1 MIEGG
6 QFRKETIL
14 PNGTVVGAY
23 SWKDGGGR
31 IRLYT
36 YMADKRGYRVMQHDL
51 RRKNDNNLISDNSID
66 DADLD
71 QDIDVARSHRN
82 SKRLR
87 LRRKVL
93 VKRNKSGRSNFPPNG
108 VRVKKLGAAAEI
120 IPYQPT
126 LLLRLYI
133 CSECDNVQTKTFYK
147 ISEINILAEK
157 ER

>member
-1 MIEGG
+1 
-6 QFRKETIL
+6 
-14 PNGTVVGAY
+14 
-23 SWKDGGGR
+23 
-31 IRLYT
+31 
-36 YMADKRGYRVMQHDL
+36 MADKRGYRVMQHDL

-93 VKRNKSGRSNFPPNG
+93 VKRNKSGRSNFPPTG

-133 CSECDNVQTKTFYK
+133 SSESDNVQ
-147 ISEINILAEK
+147 I
-157 ER
+157 

>member
-126 LLLRLYI
+126 LLLRFYI
-133 CSECDNVQTKTFYK
+133 CNKFDKFKTVY
-147 ISEINILAEK
+147 
-157 ER
+157 

>member
-1 MIEGG
+1 
-6 QFRKETIL
+6 
-14 PNGTVVGAY
+14 
-23 SWKDGGGR
+23 
-31 IRLYT
+31 
-36 YMADKRGYRVMQHDL
+36 MADKRGYRVMQHDL

-133 CSECDNVQTKTFYK
+133 
-147 ISEINILAEK
+147 
-157 ER
+157 